1 MSLLFPYLLPLN
13 HHTVVHHAPVV
24 VPDTLHLFATHHTPT
39 FVSYNTEPH
48 FTVHFS
54 TAATESAETESAA
67 AAPKSAVEETP
78 AAAAATEEP
87 APEAPAPAPASE
99 ASAPATQLKVC
110 HVCHCGY
117 SLCHCRF
124 CTEARS
130 EPAPKN
136 TVVKEIVYLNMNLW

>member
-54 TAATESAETESAA
+54 TAATEQTETAAA
-67 AAPKSAVEETP
+67 AAPKSAVV
-78 AAAAATEEP
+78 A
-87 APEAPAPAPASE
+87 
-99 ASAPATQLKVC
+99 
-110 HVCHCGY
+110 
-117 SLCHCRF
+117 
-124 CTEARS
+124 
-130 EPAPKN
+130 
-136 TVVKEIVYLNMNLW
+136 